1 MITYIGLVIVSI
13 LLLTLPFT
21 GYNYLY
27 MSSVSQ
33 GVLSSTDMTINILV
47 NNGMGVISQL
57 DGWKHSFLGVK
68 AGASNV
74 FEDSVLV
81 YRTGFVIFIF
91 FAFLC
96 EKLLTVSSSG

>member
-1 MITYIGLVIVSI
+1 
-13 LLLTLPFT
+13 
-21 GYNYLY
+21 
-27 MSSVSQ
+27 
-33 GVLSSTDMTINILV
+33 
-47 NNGMGVISQL
+47 MGVISQL

-96 EKLLTVSSSG
+96 EKLLTVSSSGWTSHGGWCIEDCDCKNKTTLFPGS

>member
-1 MITYIGLVIVSI
+1 
-13 LLLTLPFT
+13 
-21 GYNYLY
+21 
-27 MSSVSQ
+27 
-33 GVLSSTDMTINILV
+33 
-47 NNGMGVISQL
+47 MGVISQL